1 MSYNFAKLTSHSCFK
16 DSIGFFTYTITSVNK
31 ENYIC
36 VEPYSNMVLE
46 SKFNF
51 IYSIDTK
58 NYGYLYPKIESNKKY
73 PIFIYSKIYKVDMD
87 SFENSFPSISSA
99 KSFRTYF
106 LAFGIVFIIIL
117 AVVSVFLIYRY
128 VKYTRK
134 RIKIEEGP
142 ENINLINEET
152 YPLCR

>member
-1 MSYNFAKLTSHSCFK
+1 
-16 DSIGFFTYTITSVNK
+16 
-31 ENYIC
+31 
-36 VEPYSNMVLE
+36 MVLE

-73 PIFIYSKIYKVDMD
+73 PIFIYSKEYEVDID
-87 SFENSFPSISSA
+87 SFENAFPSISSA
-99 KSFRTYF
+99 KSFKTYF

-134 RIKIEEGP
+134 RIKIDVDRLRRD
-142 ENINLINEET
+142 ISS
-152 YPLCR
+152 YPVQDTSRSACSSRVFSDRSRTGR

>member
-1 MSYNFAKLTSHSCFK
+1 
-16 DSIGFFTYTITSVNK
+16 
-31 ENYIC
+31 
-36 VEPYSNMVLE
+36 MVLE

-87 SFENSFPSISSA
+87 SFENAFPSISSA
-99 KSFRTYF
+99 KSFKTYF

-134 RIKIEEGP
+134 RIKIDEGP
-142 ENINLINEET
+142 ENINLINDSREAT
-152 YPLCR
+152 LNKSDLN